1 MAKQPLDRED
11 RLEQQ
16 YRRLGTREPSC
27 ATCGHP
33 NPFALQKHHLAGSK
47 HHDDTVIECANC
59 HSDLSDSQRDHAPSD
74 LTAANETLL
83 TIGRYLRGLSDVFAM
98 LATTLRHFGE
108 WLIEES
114 SKGERK

>member
-1 MAKQPLDRED
+1 MSKKPLDRGD

-27 ATCGHP
+27 VTCGFS

-59 HSDLSDSQRDHAPSD
+59 HSNLSDLQRDHVPPD
-74 LTAANETLL
+74 LAVTSETLL
-83 TIGRYLRGLSDVFAM
+83 TIGRYLRGLADVFAM

-108 WLIEES
+108 WLIEEAT
-114 SKGERK
+114 KGD